1 MSDHNRHIL
10 HLSLAEHG
18 KLCLL
23 RGDGGEAL
31 RHFREALRLCVSA
44 QAPEVFFRH
53 YTQCVLEALEK
64 AGNFAEVAE
73 YCRDADAF
81 YATRK
86 LDDAF
91 HRKDHGAILERWGIA
106 LICQDEREAA
116 IATLTRATALAGPGV
131 LPLAGELLGWLR
143 RGYAISAERIA
154 QLQHR
159 HRYFVIRDGSV
170 DPALARA
177 LPPDSARSAPMF
189 ALA

>member
-1 MSDHNRHIL
+1 MSEPNRHIL

-23 RGDGGEAL
+23 RGDGNEAL

-44 QAPEVFFRH
+44 KAPEVFFRH

-64 AGNFAEVAE
+64 AGNFAEVAG
-73 YCRDADAF
+73 YCREADAF
-81 YATRK
+81 YAARD

-91 HRKDHGAILERWGIA
+91 HRKDHGAILERLGIA
-106 LICQDEREAA
+106 LIRLDDREAA
-116 IATLTRATALAGPGV
+116 VAALARAIGAAGPGV
-131 LPLAGELLGWLR
+131 LPLAEELLGWLK
-143 RGYAISAERIA
+143 RGYAISGERIA
-154 QLQHR
+154 QLQQR
-159 HRYFVIRDGSV
+159 HRYFVIREGSV

-177 LPPDSARSAPMF
+177 LPRESAAPAANF

>member
-1 MSDHNRHIL
+1 MSDPNRHIL

-44 QAPEVFFRH
+44 KAPEVFFRH

-64 AGNFAEVAE
+64 AGNFAEIAD
-73 YCRDADAF
+73 YCREADAF
-81 YATRK
+81 YAARQ

-91 HRKDHGAILERWGIA
+91 HRKDHGAILERLGVA
-106 LICQDEREAA
+106 LIRLDDREAA
-116 IATLTRATALAGPGV
+116 VAALGRATALAGPGV
-131 LPLAGELLGWLR
+131 LPLAEELLGWLR
-143 RGYAISAERIA
+143 RGYAISGERIG

-159 HRYFVIRDGSV
+159 HRYFVIREGSV

-177 LPPDSARSAPMF
+177 MPPDRSPSPASLQF
-189 ALA
+189 A